1 MLSPFIPRHSE
12 VLVVIGA
19 GATAKLGMPQS
30 SAQSDVFRAL
40 SKGNVD
46 YAEVLKKYFKGEDLS
61 KIVSFFKAL
70 DGSNED
76 IGNFSIT
83 KDDINEIKNVYRG
96 CNDEDLLKNRLLEL
110 RRDYDWN
117 ALRKIIGVC
126 PNDESDV
133 ALIYDV
139 YSIIDKKL
147 QANQSIKV
155 VNGKNEE
162 ILPLS
167 RIQGARNFL
176 TMFINLLFASA
187 WNNICND
194 ENSDKF
200 SKYKKFINAF
210 TKMMQDEGHKFYG
223 KGFDVN
229 SRDFYLFSCSFVSLN
244 FEMVFPWLLMN
255 SHREFNNGKKTYIN
269 DHPMKLWLDYGV
281 EHRGRKIDF
290 DGNVIP
296 TLEFTE
302 SVASRENEDGCAHIG
317 TELNRAGKFYFAH
330 GSSNWRECPVCGRM
344 TFCFGYNDEKWK
356 YKSNQLITPF
366 PIPLFEPID
375 EKSLTSKELEWR
387 KNLHYDSL
395 QCMHC
400 GSETKALDAPMIMQ
414 TMLKTTPTSF
424 LEEIQRNVK
433 VALSN
438 ARHIVL
444 FGYRLPPDDTIWY
457 EAFAE
462 AVKGREKGQEAY
474 CSVVVGYEGKGEWLS
489 GKELEMYVE
498 KYEKYGNA
506 EAYGVSA
513 IRNAWAIFG
522 KEKVRAWTGGI
533 PQVFG
538 NCTEFDVKGVFY
550 PDFVNWD
557 GTRLEK

>member
-30 SAQSDVFRAL
+30 SAQSDVFRTL

-61 KIVSFFKAL
+61 KIVSFLKAL
-70 DGSNED
+70 DGNNKE
-76 IGNFSIT
+76 IGNFSIS
-83 KDDINEIKNVYRG
+83 KDDINEIKNVYRN
-96 CNDEDLLKNRLLEL
+96 CNDESLLKNRILEL

-117 ALRKIIGVC
+117 ALKKIIGVC
-126 PNDESDV
+126 PCDENDNN
-133 ALIYDV
+133 LIRDV

-147 QANQSIKV
+147 QANQSIKI

-187 WNNICND
+187 WDNICNGG
-194 ENSDKF
+194 NSDKF

-210 TKMMQDEGHKFYG
+210 TKMMQDEGHKFYER
-223 KGFDVN
+223 GFDVN

-255 SHREFNNGKKTYIN
+255 SHREFNKDKKTYID
-269 DHPMKLWLDYGV
+269 DHPIKLWLDYGV
-281 EHRGRKIDF
+281 EHRGRK
-290 DGNVIP
+290 NVNGKVVP
-296 TLEFTE
+296 TLEFAE
-302 SVASRENEDGCAHIG
+302 AVASRENEDDHVG
-317 TELNRAGKFYFAH
+317 TELNRTGKFYFAH

-344 TFCFGYNDEKWK
+344 TFYNGGNYWE
-356 YKSNQLITPF
+356 YKSKKLIPPF
-366 PIPLFEPID
+366 PIPVFEPID
-375 EKSLTSKELEWR
+375 EKSLTSKELEWS

-444 FGYRLPPDDTIWY
+444 LGYRLPPDDTIWY
-457 EAFAE
+457 ETFAE
-462 AVKGREKGQEAY
+462 AVKGREKEQEAY

-498 KYEKYGNA
+498 KYVKYDNV

-513 IRNAWAIFG
+513 IKNAWAVFD
-522 KEKVRAWTGGI
+522 KVNVRAWTGGI
-533 PQVFG
+533 PEVFG
-538 NCTEFDVKGVFY
+538 NCTESDVKELFY
-550 PDFVNWD
+550 PNFVNWD
-557 GTRLEK
+557 GSRLK

>member
-40 SKGNVD
+40 SKDNVD
-46 YAEVLKKYFKGEDLS
+46 YTKVLKEYFTGDDLS

-117 ALRKIIGVC
+117 ALRKIIDVC
-126 PNDESDV
+126 PNDESDDTI
-133 ALIYDV
+133 IYDV

-147 QANQSIKV
+147 HANQSIKV
-155 VNGKNEE
+155 VNGKIEE

-194 ENSDKF
+194 ENSDEF
-200 SKYKKFINAF
+200 SKCKKFINAF
-210 TKMMQDEGHKFYG
+210 TKMMQDEGHKFYER
-223 KGFDVN
+223 GFDVN

-255 SHREFNNGKKTYIN
+255 SHREFNKDKKTYID
-269 DHPMKLWLDYGV
+269 DHPIKLWLDYGV
-281 EHRGRKIDF
+281 EHRGRKTVN
-290 DGNVIP
+290 GKVVP
-296 TLEFTE
+296 TLEFAE
-302 SVASRENEDGCAHIG
+302 AVASRENEDDHIG

-344 TFCFGYNDEKWK
+344 TFYNGGNCWE
-356 YKSNQLITPF
+356 YKSKKMIPPF

-444 FGYRLPPDDTIWY
+444 LGYRLPPDDTIWY

-474 CSVVVGYEGKGEWLS
+474 CSVVVG
-489 GKELEMYVE
+489 
-498 KYEKYGNA
+498 KYEKLGDRWLYGQELKNFVEGHKNDDNA
-506 EAYGVSA
+506 VSLGVTAIQSA
-513 IRNAWAIFG
+513 LAIFD
-522 KEKVRAWTGGI
+522 ENKVRAWIGGI
-533 PQVFG
+533 PEIFG
-538 NCTEFDVKGVFY
+538 NCTESDVRELFY
-550 PDFVNWD
+550 PEKFVNWK

>member
-1 MLSPFIPRHSE
+1 MPSIFIPRHSE

-30 SAQSDVFRAL
+30 SDQSDVFHAL
-40 SKGNVD
+40 SNDNANYEK
-46 YAEVLKKYFKGEDLS
+46 VLKVYFKGNDLS

-70 DGSNED
+70 DGDNEK
-76 IGNFSIT
+76 IENFSIT
-83 KDDINEIKNVYRG
+83 KDDIKEIKNVYRG
-96 CNDEDLLKNRLLEL
+96 CDDENLLKNRILEL

-126 PNDESDV
+126 PHNESDDT
-133 ALIYDV
+133 LIYDV

-147 QANQSIKV
+147 QANQSIKI

-162 ILPLS
+162 ILSLS

-176 TMFINLLFASA
+176 TMFINLLFSSA

-194 ENSDKF
+194 ENSDEF
-200 SKYKKFINAF
+200 SKYKKIINTF
-210 TKMMQDEGHKFYG
+210 TKMMQDEGHKFYD

-255 SHREFNNGKKTYIN
+255 SHREFNKDRKTYIN

-281 EHRGRKIDF
+281 EHRGRKIV
-290 DGNVIP
+290 DGKVVP
-296 TLEFTE
+296 TLEFAE
-302 SVASRENEDGCAHIG
+302 AVASRENEDDHIG
-317 TELNRAGKFYFAH
+317 TELNRTGKFYFAH

-344 TFCFGYNDEKWK
+344 SFYNGGNHWE
-356 YKSNQLITPF
+356 YKSKKLIPPF
-366 PIPLFEPID
+366 PIPVFEPID

-444 FGYRLPPDDTIWY
+444 LGYRLPPDDTIWY
-457 EAFAE
+457 ETFAE
-462 AVKGREKGQEAY
+462 AVKARKKGQEAF
-474 CSVVVGYEGKGEWLS
+474 CSVVVG
-489 GKELEMYVE
+489 
-498 KYEKYGNA
+498 KYEKLGDRWLYGQELKNFVEGHKNDDNA
-506 EAYGVSA
+506 VSLGVTAIQSA
-513 IRNAWAIFG
+513 LAIFD
-522 KEKVRAWTGGI
+522 ENKVRAWIGGI
-533 PQVFG
+533 PEIFG
-538 NCTEFDVKGVFY
+538 NCTESDVRELFY
-550 PDFVNWD
+550 PEKFVNWK

>member
-1 MLSPFIPRHSE
+1 MSSSFIPRHSE

-30 SAQSDVFRAL
+30 SDQSDVFHAL
-40 SKGNVD
+40 SNDNANYEK
-46 YAEVLKKYFKGEDLS
+46 VLKVYFKGNDLS

-70 DGSNED
+70 DGDNEK
-76 IGNFSIT
+76 IENFSIT

-96 CNDEDLLKNRLLEL
+96 CDDENLLKNRILEL

-126 PNDESDV
+126 PHNESDDTLV
-133 ALIYDV
+133 YDV

-147 QANQSIKV
+147 QANQSIKI
-155 VNGKNEE
+155 VNGTNEE

-176 TMFINLLFASA
+176 TMFINLLFSSA

-194 ENSDKF
+194 ENSDEF
-200 SKYKKFINAF
+200 LKYKKFINTF
-210 TKMMQDEGHKFYG
+210 TKMMQDEGHKFYD

-255 SHREFNNGKKTYIN
+255 SHREFNKDKKTYIN

-281 EHRGRKIDF
+281 EHRGRKTVN
-290 DGNVIP
+290 GKVVL
-296 TLEFTE
+296 TLEFAE
-302 SVASRENEDGCAHIG
+302 AVASRENEDDHIG
-317 TELNRAGKFYFAH
+317 TELNRTGKFYFAH

-344 TFCFGYNDEKWK
+344 TFYNGGNYWE
-356 YKSNQLITPF
+356 YKSKKLIPPF
-366 PIPLFEPID
+366 PIPVFEPID

-444 FGYRLPPDDTIWY
+444 LGYRLPPDDTIWY

-498 KYEKYGNA
+498 KYVKYDNA

>member
-40 SKGNVD
+40 SKDNVD
-46 YAEVLKKYFKGEDLS
+46 YTKVLKEYFTGDDLS

-117 ALRKIIGVC
+117 ALRKIIDVC
-126 PNDESDV
+126 PNDESDDTI
-133 ALIYDV
+133 IYDV

-147 QANQSIKV
+147 HANQSIKV
-155 VNGKNEE
+155 VNGKIEE

-194 ENSDKF
+194 ENSDEF
-200 SKYKKFINAF
+200 SKCKKFINAF
-210 TKMMQDEGHKFYG
+210 TKMMQDEGHKFYER
-223 KGFDVN
+223 GFDVN

-255 SHREFNNGKKTYIN
+255 SHREFNKDKKTYID
-269 DHPMKLWLDYGV
+269 DHPIKLWLDYGV
-281 EHRGRKIDF
+281 EHRGRKTVN
-290 DGNVIP
+290 GKVVP
-296 TLEFTE
+296 TLEFAE
-302 SVASRENEDGCAHIG
+302 AVASRENEDDHIG

-344 TFCFGYNDEKWK
+344 TFYNGGNCWE
-356 YKSNQLITPF
+356 YKSKKMIPPF

-387 KNLHYDSL
+387 KSLHYDSL

-444 FGYRLPPDDTIWY
+444 LGYRLPPDDTIWY

-474 CSVVVGYEGKGEWLS
+474 CSVVVG
-489 GKELEMYVE
+489 
-498 KYEKYGNA
+498 KYEKLGDRWLYGQELKNFVEGHKNDDNA
-506 EAYGVSA
+506 VSLGVTAIQSA
-513 IRNAWAIFG
+513 LAIFD
-522 KEKVRAWTGGI
+522 ENKVRAWIGGI
-533 PQVFG
+533 PEIFG
-538 NCTEFDVKGVFY
+538 NCTESDVRELFY
-550 PDFVNWD
+550 PEKFVNWK

>member
-1 MLSPFIPRHSE
+1 MPSSFTPRHSE

-30 SAQSDVFRAL
+30 SAQSEVFRAL

-281 EHRGRKIDF
+281 EHRGRK
-290 DGNVIP
+290 NVNGKVVP
-296 TLEFTE
+296 TLEFAE
-302 SVASRENEDGCAHIG
+302 AVASRENEDDHVG
-317 TELNRAGKFYFAH
+317 TELNRTGKFYFAH

-344 TFCFGYNDEKWK
+344 TFYNGGNYWE
-356 YKSNQLITPF
+356 YKSKKLIPPF
-366 PIPLFEPID
+366 PIPVFEPID
-375 EKSLTSKELEWR
+375 EKSLTSKELEWS

-444 FGYRLPPDDTIWY
+444 LGYRLPPDDTIWY
-457 EAFAE
+457 ETFAE
-462 AVKGREKGQEAY
+462 AVKGREKEQEAY

-498 KYEKYGNA
+498 KYVKYDNV

-513 IRNAWAIFG
+513 IKNAWAIFG
-522 KEKVRAWTGGI
+522 KENVRAWTGGI

>member
-1 MLSPFIPRHSE
+1 MPSPFSPRHSE
-12 VLVVIGA
+12 VLVIIGA

-30 SAQSDVFRAL
+30 VEQSDVFRAL
-40 SKGNVD
+40 AKVD
-46 YAEVLKKYFKGEDLS
+46 ANYEEVLKKYLKGDDLS
-61 KIVSFFKAL
+61 NIVSLLKAL
-70 DGSNED
+70 DG
-76 IGNFSIT
+76 GNKEVSKFSIS
-83 KDDINEIKNVYRG
+83 KDDINEIKKIYCN
-96 CNDEDLLKNRLLEL
+96 CNDEKLLKNRILEL

-117 ALRKIIGVC
+117 ALKKIIGVC
-126 PNDESDV
+126 PHHKSDDN
-133 ALIYDV
+133 LIRDV

-147 QANQSIKV
+147 LANQSIKV
-155 VNGKNEE
+155 MNGKNEE

-194 ENSDKF
+194 EKSNEF
-200 SKYKKFINAF
+200 LKYKKFINTFA
-210 TKMMQDEGHKFYG
+210 KMMQDEGHKFCER
-223 KGFDVN
+223 GFDVN
-229 SRDFYLFSCSFVSLN
+229 SRDFYLFSCAFVSLN

-255 SHREFNNGKKTYIN
+255 SHREFNKDKKTYI
-269 DHPMKLWLDYGV
+269 DDRPIKLWLDYGV
-281 EHRGRKIDF
+281 EHRGRKTVN
-290 DGNVIP
+290 GKVVP
-296 TLEFTE
+296 TLEFAE
-302 SVASRENEDGCAHIG
+302 AVASRENEDDHIG

-344 TFCFGYNDEKWK
+344 TFYNGGNYWE
-356 YKSNQLITPF
+356 YKSKKLITPF

-438 ARHIVL
+438 TRHIVL
-444 FGYRLPPDDTIWY
+444 LGYRLPPDDTIWY
-457 EAFAE
+457 ETFSE
-462 AVKGREKGQEAY
+462 AVKAREEGQEAY
-474 CSVVVGYEGKGEWLS
+474 CSVVVGYNGEMKWLS
-489 GKELEMYVE
+489 GKELEKYVE
-498 KYEKYGNA
+498 KYVKYDNA

-513 IRNAWAIFG
+513 IQNAWAIFG

-533 PQVFG
+533 PEVFG
-538 NCTEFDVKGVFY
+538 NCTESDVKELLY
-550 PDFVNWD
+550 PNFVNWA